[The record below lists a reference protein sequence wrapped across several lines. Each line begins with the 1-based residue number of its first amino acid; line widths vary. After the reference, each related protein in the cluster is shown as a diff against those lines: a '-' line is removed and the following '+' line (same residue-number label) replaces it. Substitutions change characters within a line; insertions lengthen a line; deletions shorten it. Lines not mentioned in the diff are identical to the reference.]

1 MLINLEQNVKEEKK
15 NEIFGISVISSSSSV
30 AVIVLTSL
38 IYVQAQ
44 NISTVELLE
53 SQNEVKII
61 DLRSQYHRE
70 VEGYIPGSVLV
81 PDNLDKEETKAFI
94 KE

>member
-1 MLINLEQNVKEEKK
+1 MKLKVLSLI
-15 NEIFGISVISSSSSV
+15 F
-30 AVIVLTSL
+30 TSL

-53 SQNEVKII
+53 TQDEVKII

-70 VEGYIPGSVLV
+70 VEGYIPGSLLV

>member
-1 MLINLEQNVKEEKK
+1 MKQKVLSLI
-15 NEIFGISVISSSSSV
+15 
-30 AVIVLTSL
+30 LTSL

-53 SQNEVKII
+53 SQDEVKII

-70 VEGYIPGSVLV
+70 VEGYIPGSLLV
-81 PDNLDKEETKAFI
+81 PNDLDKEEIETFI